1 MSGGGGQWP
10 LELTTEMTE
19 SMIIAGCQRGDVNA
33 RKALY
38 DLTVDRI
45 YRLLFRMTGN
55 PEDASELAQET
66 YLRAFERIGSFRE
79 DSSVTTWLYR
89 IAVNE
94 ALQHRRRR
102 QLEQSHL
109 AAEAGARNAA
119 EEPGQLAS
127 TRTDIRSALALLD
140 ESDRTILL
148 LRYEHGL
155 DYRELAEVL
164 DCVEGTV
171 ASRLNRARQKMHG
184 LLADGYS
191 PREEARPLSH
201 PKIWTEVGSKSE
213 DPPNPTRKNASGVLR
228 RQHDWNSQ

>member
-1 MSGGGGQWP
+1 
-10 LELTTEMTE
+10 MTE
-19 SMIIAGCQRGDVNA
+19 KEIITGCRRGERNA
-33 RKALY
+33 QKALY

-55 PEDASELAQET
+55 ADDASELAQES
-66 YLRAFERIGSFRE
+66 YLRAFERISLFRG
-79 DSSVTTWLYR
+79 DSSVVTWLYR

-102 QLEQSHL
+102 HLEQSHL
-109 AAEAGARNAA
+109 LAEADRRNSSEAIA
-119 EEPGQLAS
+119 QPAS
-127 TRTDIRSALALLD
+127 TQMDIQAALALLD

-164 DCVEGTV
+164 DCAEGTI
-171 ASRLNRARQKMHG
+171 ASRLNRARQKMHS

-201 PKIWTEVGSKSE
+201 PKIWTDVDSTSEV
-213 DPPNPTRKNASGVLR
+213 PPKPTHQSAAGITR
-228 RQHDWNSQ
+228 RQRDWNSP